1 MKAIAAVLPGRDS
14 ISTRLSVQ
22 VGVLALAAGCFVRFG
37 ASAEALT
44 AVFFVAVLV
53 VLSAIDI
60 ERRILPNVILLPA
73 TGVLLVAQIVLFPE
87 RAVEFVISGLG
98 AALFLLLLILVYPKG
113 MGMGDVKLAL
123 FLGVGLGSAVGF
135 GLLFGALAASVGS
148 IVLLMRYGAA
158 ARKMAIPY
166 GPFLASGAVFALFG
180 GQTLFV
186 G

>member
-1 MKAIAAVLPGRDS
+1 MRAIAAALPGHDS
-14 ISTRLSVQ
+14 VPTRRAVQ
-22 VGVLALAAGCFVRFG
+22 LGVIALAAGCLAKFG
-37 ASAEALT
+37 ASAELVS

-73 TGVLLVAQIVLFPE
+73 TGVLFVVQLVLFPE
-87 RAVEFVISGLG
+87 RAVELTLSALG
-98 AALFLLLLILVYPKG
+98 AALFLLLLIALYPQG

-135 GLLFGALAASVGS
+135 ALLAGALAASVASVALLFHYGS
-148 IVLLMRYGAA
+148 A
-158 ARKMAIPY
+158 ARKMAIPF
-166 GPFLASGAVFALFG
+166 GPFLAFGAVFALFG
-180 GQTLFV
+180 GQALFV

>member
-14 ISTRLSVQ
+14 TSTRLAVQ
-22 VGVLALAAGCFVRFG
+22 LGALGLAAGCFARFG

-44 AVFFVAVLV
+44 AVFFVTVLV

-60 ERRILPNVILLPA
+60 ERRILPNVILMPA
-73 TGVLLVAQIVLFPE
+73 TGVLLVAQIALFPE
-87 RAVEFVISGLG
+87 RALEFVLSGLG
-98 AALFLLLLILVYPKG
+98 AALFLLVLIAVYPKG
-113 MGMGDVKLAL
+113 MGMGDAKLAL

-135 GLLFGALAASVGS
+135 GLLAGALAASVAS
-148 IVLLMRYGAA
+148 IVLLARYGAQV
-158 ARKMAIPY
+158 RKMAIPY
-166 GPFLASGAVFALFG
+166 GPFLAFGAVFTLFG